1 MRHVLYD
8 MLSYCQRA
16 NNLLRHLRVALCGPF
31 SVGDMN
37 EEPTFHIIGV
47 IVFAVVLKAFLG
59 ALFGV
64 WGVSISPFNGKVKF
78 RFRNIASAFLIIL
91 SLYQI
96 FGCLFLKTN

>member
-1 MRHVLYD
+1 
-8 MLSYCQRA
+8 
-16 NNLLRHLRVALCGPF
+16 
-31 SVGDMN
+31 
-37 EEPTFHIIGV
+37 
-47 IVFAVVLKAFLG
+47 
-59 ALFGV
+59 V